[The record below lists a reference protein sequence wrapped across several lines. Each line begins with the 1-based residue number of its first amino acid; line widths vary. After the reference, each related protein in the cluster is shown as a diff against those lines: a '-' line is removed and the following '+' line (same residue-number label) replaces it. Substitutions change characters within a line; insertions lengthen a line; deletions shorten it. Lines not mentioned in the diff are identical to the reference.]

1 MNKPS
6 SRATAVGA
14 AFALAGVVG
23 LSAALRAGQR
33 EEERREPERPSAACP
48 AEGRIGSASHGE
60 RKQLPASGYTF
71 LFAAGE
77 DGCFPARFNP
87 CAPVPYVLNA
97 ALAPPGGVEDVRE
110 AFARLSEATGIS
122 FVEEGST
129 DEQPVI
135 ARDPY
140 QPERYGQRWAPLLV
154 GWSELGLGEGP
165 DPVGDDVIVL
175 GRSRPL
181 RAGDVLVSGVLELNV
196 DAVID
201 RTTGATL
208 PAGFGSGVTRG
219 RVILHELGHVVGLG
233 HVSGRSQLMYPELGT
248 QTSPAAEFGIGDR
261 AGLRLLGAEA
271 GCVEVPQPPGT
282 AGSTSG

>member
-6 SRATAVGA
+6 RRTAALGA
-14 AFALAGVVG
+14 VALAGAVG
-23 LSAALRAGQR
+23 LSAAVRAGGGDD
-33 EEERREPERPSAACP
+33 ERLDPEPPSVACP

-60 RKQLPASGYTF
+60 RRQLPATGYTF

-77 DGCFPARFNP
+77 NGCFPARFNP

-97 ALAPPGGVEDVRE
+97 SLAPPGGVEDVRE

-122 FVEEGST
+122 FVEEGPS

-135 ARDPY
+135 ARRPY

-165 DPVGDDVIVL
+165 NPVGDDVIVL

-201 RTTGATL
+201 RRTGATL
-208 PAGFGSGVTRG
+208 PEGFGAGVTRG

-233 HVSGRSQLMYPELGT
+233 HVSGRAQLMYPELGGH
-248 QTSPAAEFGIGDR
+248 TSPTAEFGIGDR
-261 AGLRLLGAEA
+261 AGLRLLGADA
-271 GCVEVPQPPGT
+271 GCVEVTPPSAA
-282 AGSTSG
+282 AGSTRG

>member
-1 MNKPS
+1 MNKQL
-6 SRATAVGA
+6 RRTAAAGAVVALAAAVGM
-14 AFALAGVVG
+14 
-23 LSAALRAGQR
+23 AALDEDEDEGLD
-33 EEERREPERPSAACP
+33 PERPAAACP

-60 RKQLPASGYTF
+60 RKQLPATGFTF

-77 DGCFPARFNP
+77 EGCFPARFNP

-110 AFARLSEATGIS
+110 AFARLSEATGIA
-122 FVEEGST
+122 FVEEGAS

-135 ARDPY
+135 ARRPY
-140 QPERYGQRWAPLLV
+140 QPERYGERWAPILV
-154 GWSELGLGEGP
+154 GWSELGLGQGP
-165 DPVGDDVIVL
+165 DRVGDDVIVL

-201 RTTGATL
+201 RKTGQTL
-208 PAGFGSGVTRG
+208 PAGFGPGVTRG
-219 RVILHELGHVVGLG
+219 RVILHELGHIAGLG
-233 HVSGRSQLMYPELGT
+233 HVSGRAQLMYPELGGHL
-248 QTSPAAEFGIGDR
+248 SPTAEFGIGDR

-271 GCVEVPQPPGT
+271 GCVEVPAPSATAASRPG
-282 AGSTSG
+282 